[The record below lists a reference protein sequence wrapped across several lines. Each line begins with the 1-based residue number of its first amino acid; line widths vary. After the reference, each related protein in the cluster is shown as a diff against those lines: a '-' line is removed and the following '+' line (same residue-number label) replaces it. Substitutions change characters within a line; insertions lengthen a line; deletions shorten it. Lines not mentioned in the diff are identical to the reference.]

1 MGGGRSVI
9 IRRSRR
15 DQSAH
20 LPDDLHP
27 VLRRVYA
34 ARGLLRADQLQRG
47 LDRLLPA
54 SQLMGMEAAVD
65 LLGTALMER
74 RRILVIGDFDA
85 DGATS
90 TALAVRVLRA
100 CGAAH
105 VEYLVPDRFRYG
117 YGLTPG
123 IVRVAVDRAPD
134 LIVTVDNGISSIDG
148 VRAAKEA
155 GIRVLVTDHHLPGQ
169 RLPDAD
175 AIVNPN
181 QPGDEF
187 ASKNLAGVGVM
198 FYLLAGLRARLR
210 QEGWFTRQGL
220 KEPILADYLDLV
232 ALGTVADVV
241 PLDHN
246 NRVLVEQGLR
256 RIRAGRACPGIQ
268 ALLEV
273 AGRNPRRAVASD
285 LGFFAGPRIN
295 AAGRLE
301 DMSIGIECLLADDPG
316 RAREL
321 AAQLNDLNLERR
333 AIEDRMREEAL
344 AEVERLHLEDGA
356 GLPVGLCLYDG
367 DWHQGVVGLVAS
379 RVKDRVHR
387 PVIAFAPGENGELK
401 GSARSVPGLHIRDA
415 LDEIATT
422 HPGLI
427 DRFGGHAM
435 AAGLSLQPERLEDF
449 RVAFD
454 AQVRRHLGADDLR
467 GMVWSDGELAPSELN
482 LELAEALRYGG
493 PWGQGFPEPVFDGR
507 FRVERRRVV
516 GDRHL
521 KMTVRPEQGD
531 IALDAIAFGFP
542 LERMPDEGSRMHL
555 AYRLDV
561 NEYRGL
567 RGLQLLVEWLQEE

>member
-273 AGRNPRRAVASD
+273 AGRSPRRAVASD

>member
-155 GIRVLVTDHHLPGQ
+155 GIRVLVTDPHLPGQ

-175 AIVNPN
+175 AIVTPH

-273 AGRNPRRAVASD
+273 AGRSPRRAVASD